1 MSKFFVAICS
11 LLLLLS
17 MAVHAAEQGEIVVI
31 PLKGEV
37 SQAQFFFLRR
47 ALKTAEHEKASAVI
61 LDMETYGGEV
71 FAAID
76 MMDALMK
83 SDVPTYTFV
92 DDKAISAGAL
102 IAVATG
108 KIYMAPTAV
117 IGASAPVSSGGEDLP
132 STMKDKTV
140 SAISAI
146 VRAASQKNDHNAEL
160 VEAFINKEKEIKI
173 GDTVIN
179 AKGSLLTLSAQEA
192 SRVFNGKPLLAAG
205 IADSIEDLVK
215 KEKLKGT
222 LRTISPTGFETLA
235 FWITTLAPLFLLCG
249 ILGAYLEIKFH
260 GTLIPGII
268 AAICFAIFFTGHYI
282 AGLAGWEV
290 FVVFF
295 IGMLLVISEVAIHP
309 GTILPGLAGLVLMV
323 GSILWAMVD
332 HYPDQ
337 PLIPSGEMLKLPIVN
352 LGGAILVSVLLI
364 LLLGKFLPK
373 TTFYNRL
380 VLGTSGPSGPS
391 LSAASIDSP
400 ALVKTGETG
409 VAKSILRPSGKAM
422 FGDRMLDVVTD
433 GAFVESG
440 SRIKVIA
447 IEGARIVVESC

>member
-1 MSKFFVAICS
+1 MGMSRFFGSVCS

-17 MAVHAAEQGEIVVI
+17 MVMHAAGQGEIVVI

-47 ALKTAEHEKASAVI
+47 ALKTAEREKASAVI

-160 VEAFINKEKEIKI
+160 VEAFINK
-173 GDTVIN
+173 
-179 AKGSLLTLSAQEA
+179 
-192 SRVFNGKPLLAAG
+192 
-205 IADSIEDLVK
+205 
-215 KEKLKGT
+215 
-222 LRTISPTGFETLA
+222 
-235 FWITTLAPLFLLCG
+235 
-249 ILGAYLEIKFH
+249 
-260 GTLIPGII
+260 
-268 AAICFAIFFTGHYI
+268 
-282 AGLAGWEV
+282 
-290 FVVFF
+290 
-295 IGMLLVISEVAIHP
+295 
-309 GTILPGLAGLVLMV
+309 
-323 GSILWAMVD
+323 
-332 HYPDQ
+332 
-337 PLIPSGEMLKLPIVN
+337 
-352 LGGAILVSVLLI
+352 
-364 LLLGKFLPK
+364 
-373 TTFYNRL
+373 
-380 VLGTSGPSGPS
+380 
-391 LSAASIDSP
+391 
-400 ALVKTGETG
+400 
-409 VAKSILRPSGKAM
+409 
-422 FGDRMLDVVTD
+422 
-433 GAFVESG
+433 
-440 SRIKVIA
+440 
-447 IEGARIVVESC
+447 

>member
-373 TTFYNRL
+373 TTFYNR
-380 VLGTSGPSGPS
+380 
-391 LSAASIDSP
+391 
-400 ALVKTGETG
+400 
-409 VAKSILRPSGKAM
+409 
-422 FGDRMLDVVTD
+422 
-433 GAFVESG
+433 
-440 SRIKVIA
+440 
-447 IEGARIVVESC
+447 

>member
-1 MSKFFVAICS
+1 M
-11 LLLLLS
+11 
-17 MAVHAAEQGEIVVI
+17 
-31 PLKGEV
+31 
-37 SQAQFFFLRR
+37 
-47 ALKTAEHEKASAVI
+47 
-61 LDMETYGGEV
+61 
-71 FAAID
+71 
-76 MMDALMK
+76 
-83 SDVPTYTFV
+83 
-92 DDKAISAGAL
+92 
-102 IAVATG
+102 
-108 KIYMAPTAV
+108 
-117 IGASAPVSSGGEDLP
+117 
-132 STMKDKTV
+132 
-140 SAISAI
+140 
-146 VRAASQKNDHNAEL
+146 
-160 VEAFINKEKEIKI
+160 
-173 GDTVIN
+173 
-179 AKGSLLTLSAQEA
+179 LTLSAQEA

-268 AAICFAIFFTGHYI
+268 AAICFTIFFTGHYI

-295 IGMLLVISEVAIHP
+295 IGMLLVISEVTLHP

-337 PLIPSGEMLKLPIVN
+337 PLIPTGEMLKQPIVN
-352 LGGAILVSVLLI
+352 LGGAMLVSILLI

-391 LSAASIDSP
+391 LSATSIDSP

-433 GAFVESG
+433 GEFVDSG